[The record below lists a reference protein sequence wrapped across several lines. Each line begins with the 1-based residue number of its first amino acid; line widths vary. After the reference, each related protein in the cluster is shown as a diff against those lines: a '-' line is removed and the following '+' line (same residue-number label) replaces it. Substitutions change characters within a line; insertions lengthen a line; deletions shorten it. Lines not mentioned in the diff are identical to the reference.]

1 MSTDK
6 LTELEPLSPS
16 RSRYVKKK
24 KCNNTT
30 TNNNNNNNKSSFF
43 MIDDDKPTTTK
54 RRKGKQKRIMVT
66 IIHYAHSIEFESAV
80 FHREHLY

>member
-30 TNNNNNNNKSSFF
+30 NNYNKSSFF